1 MGNVLHDSRHE
12 IASKRREK
20 EERAAREQEEAVR
33 MPTEGRFTEG
43 KSARLVRKARRERLK
58 QIFSEMDAEGE
69 GVIEGAQLAARLEEL
84 PLDVMDA
91 LKPAV
96 ETFRGDALAFTDFER
111 LVEQALQKRP
121 AAGPRN
127 FLLPDRGESSIHAL
141 HFAAQLV

>member
-58 QIFSEMDAEGE
+58 
-69 GVIEGAQLAARLEEL
+69 EL